1 MKRITISANGDGTFQ
16 NFLGLSAARQG
27 SQFIS
32 QGFSANTTTSFDVTD
47 DEYEELKIQLDDFA
61 ARRVPI
67 VEAGLNTGRYLPLL
81 TYTVTHFPAS
91 EPALHQIEGLSL
103 AVDGSTQTL
112 VLRGSGFIQGSQ
124 ASAVVPGTGTAV
136 LTLTAA
142 RKGPSGQLVVV
153 NLLAPAVASSVKAVR
168 GLHGAVVI
176 NVTPIAGGTA
186 VATVAALINTLGGEA
201 EPFVSAAASG
211 AGNIGIVSGVA
222 LGSDRLRK
230 GEGVGVAFL
239 DFPADAV
246 SGAVRSWLRIESVLP
261 GNQGNA
267 LGVRVITAGVAAVAV
282 SGNDIDVTPLAGAL
296 SLTAIAAQINSS
308 AAATYGLVKATVL
321 GTGADTLPV
330 YARTYLYGGAG
341 LAPAVTLGGA
351 AATVTSYA
359 DTRIDLS
366 TTGAGLLAGGVADG
380 ESLSVVLKA
389 GPYTLSGVVEA
400 NTRASG
406 LKPVRARVRA
416 QGNVT
421 IATPGAAIDGIA
433 LAAGQRFW
441 TDLQTDPTE
450 DGLWVFNGA
459 ATPATRAPEL
469 PAGSTCGGL
478 LVSINAGTDAG
489 TVRVVT
495 SLASAD
501 IVGTSNLATALAM
514 EALPAATGDDA
525 RVHGRHFGA
534 LSSTTNY
541 VAQYAGGAAIDDAV
555 GPFTRLYPERTVM
568 VVGGAGTVACDV
580 TIDGIN
586 ARTGAADQEVI
597 AHAGGATTAQGDK
610 AWRTITRVRSS
621 VDPVGTLDIR
631 AGAGVYLGGAVTSIN
646 AVGVDG
652 AYEAPAASSSAAEG
666 VARFTTLPNGTRR
679 YDVAYVITHS
689 HTV

>member
-67 VEAGLNTGRYLPLL
+67 VESGLNTGRYLPLL

-112 VLRGSGFIQGSQ
+112 MLRGSGFIQGSQ

-239 DFPADAV
+239 DLPADPV

-321 GTGADTLPV
+321 GTGAD
-330 YARTYLYGGAG
+330 
-341 LAPAVTLGGA
+341 TLGGA

-433 LAAGQRFW
+433 MAAGQRFW
-441 TDLQTDPTE
+441 SDLQTDPTE

-568 VVGGAGTVACDV
+568 VVGDAGTVACDV

-652 AYEAPAASSSAAEG
+652 AYEAPAASSHAAEG

-679 YDVAYVITHS
+679 YDVAYVVTHN